1 MDLFLRKT
9 LFCVEFV
16 AEFFRTESMRYSL
29 FLSEFFAEFFHP
41 KKLAFRGAKNEILQL
56 RTMESNNVWVIV
68 CVFLAGGR
76 K

>member
-9 LFCVEFV
+9 LLCVEFF
-16 AEFFRTESMRYSL
+16 AEFFRIDSMRYSV

-68 CVFLAGGR
+68 CVFLAVGR